1 MAPTSGRVIPCS
13 GARVPKRKEP
23 SLTAATLEKAERDEA
38 QRLWGQ
44 RRFEEISQGINMEA
58 ENRPVDPEVYWA
70 INDDPESD
78 NEDILPNI
86 PCPSTPGENNED
98 PRESDDDEEYVHFVS
113 GDNYRRQRIQEDAH
127 WKEVMPK
134 IFIAFMKCAEK
145 TSYWGND
152 LMWNHDFNEIES
164 CSCGNAPGLR
174 RTRAVD
180 TVDLFYR
187 KKIEVQFCNCTPDQ
201 VRLINQGYLGATPK
215 SPETA
220 FSLRLLRFYHLAWKY
235 CHANIQPFA
244 LMIDEFLDAYNALLL
259 VPGTNEPR
267 LWRRPLSAA
276 VFCYRQLLKM
286 VEQLEIRSLNL
297 TPLQQLS
304 SNCPRCF
311 GPAGSSGINKGPQY
325 IVCVD
330 GNFQQRRHEKAS
342 RDFDEI
348 RNSIPS
354 LFMLAEDVSRW
365 EPKKT
370 STSLTEVALDP
381 CTIQHTAAADRRD
394 GSSWRGSEETGL
406 VGLACRHDHML
417 KIVNVIRSG
426 ERAHYVHALLGYLF
440 DAILEARTETNSASL
455 GVLYDI
461 GCTLEKGVI
470 KNNLFSDERA
480 EDRLK
485 FGTSAFHA
493 YVHRWSCQLQY
504 NPRLNT
510 GWGFSD
516 GEGLERNWVEI
527 SPLIAALRWASK
539 QTRFDA
545 IHLKIKH
552 NITIKLRNAAK
563 SANHKLKVAEKRLS
577 EARLVLANL
586 ESKSARLT
594 FQYFSDQWDRQ
605 RSCQLEMMADDSL
618 QKLQDRLAH
627 LIDLEEEF
635 RDAHNELTKLRR
647 KRRRTMSEDELRQ
660 LRSLP
665 STLLAFEESIAE
677 MVAEIGGDEFRDMPE
692 VKDRRARA
700 LLRIRVAK
708 EKVYEAKVGKIE
720 WQKKWDKPGIGTSEQ
735 GRYKR
740 IMEKRNKALL
750 QKYNTYRANV
760 EAYHVSYP
768 DSPPQQLPT
777 FEEVKSMEITNT
789 FWNIGHLTHP
799 NEPWAVDLDTQT
811 GIQAI
816 RTARSGEEEV
826 ERISYEV
833 QNMARW
839 ALMMEERLSNLLAI
853 SEMPWV
859 DGCPNGMRPED
870 IEEVIEILANHHI
883 NGFDQFLFPEIMDIH
898 NVLKIGLSWGMA
910 MNLFAQ
916 SWLFYLHIKKEIA
929 SYGQHSPPAS
939 SYKLLKNTPCS
950 GLSQAPSS
958 APQAGPSRL
967 SD

>member
-1 MAPTSGRVIPCS
+1 
-13 GARVPKRKEP
+13 
-23 SLTAATLEKAERDEA
+23 
-38 QRLWGQ
+38 
-44 RRFEEISQGINMEA
+44 
-58 ENRPVDPEVYWA
+58 
-70 INDDPESD
+70 
-78 NEDILPNI
+78 
-86 PCPSTPGENNED
+86 
-98 PRESDDDEEYVHFVS
+98 
-113 GDNYRRQRIQEDAH
+113 
-127 WKEVMPK
+127 
-134 IFIAFMKCAEK
+134 
-145 TSYWGND
+145 
-152 LMWNHDFNEIES
+152 
-164 CSCGNAPGLR
+164 
-174 RTRAVD
+174 
-180 TVDLFYR
+180 
-187 KKIEVQFCNCTPDQ
+187 
-201 VRLINQGYLGATPK
+201 
-215 SPETA
+215 
-220 FSLRLLRFYHLAWKY
+220 
-235 CHANIQPFA
+235 
-244 LMIDEFLDAYNALLL
+244 
-259 VPGTNEPR
+259 
-267 LWRRPLSAA
+267 
-276 VFCYRQLLKM
+276 M
-286 VEQLEIRSLNL
+286 VEQLENRSLNL

-330 GNFQQRRHEKAS
+330 RNFQQRRHEKATTC
-342 RDFDEI
+342 I
-348 RNSIPS
+348 RQ
-354 LFMLAEDVSRW
+354 
-365 EPKKT
+365 
-370 STSLTEVALDP
+370 DP

-406 VGLACRHDHML
+406 VGLACCHDHML

-426 ERAHYVHALLGYLF
+426 KR
-440 DAILEARTETNSASL
+440 L

-485 FGTSAFHA
+485 FGTRAFHA
-493 YVHRWSCQLQY
+493 YVHWWSCQLQY

-516 GEGLERNWVEI
+516 GEGLEQNWVEI
-527 SPLIAALRWASK
+527 SPLIAALWWASK

-605 RSCQLEMMADDSL
+605 RSCQLEMMANDSL
-618 QKLQDRLAH
+618 QKLQERLAH

-635 RDAHNELTKLRR
+635 RDAHNELTKLQR

-692 VKDRRARA
+692 VK
-700 LLRIRVAK
+700 VAK
-708 EKVYEAKVGKIE
+708 EKVYEAKFGKIE

-735 GRYKR
+735 GRYKQ

-750 QKYNTYRANV
+750 QKYNTYSANV

-811 GIQAI
+811 GIQALC
-816 RTARSGEEEV
+816 TAQSGKEEV

-839 ALMMEERLSNLLAI
+839 ALMMEARLSNLLAI
-853 SEMPWV
+853 SEMHKSHMH
-859 DGCPNGMRPED
+859 CH
-870 IEEVIEILANHHI
+870 L
-883 NGFDQFLFPEIMDIH
+883 
-898 NVLKIGLSWGMA
+898 
-910 MNLFAQ
+910 
-916 SWLFYLHIKKEIA
+916 
-929 SYGQHSPPAS
+929 AS
-939 SYKLLKNTPCS
+939 SH
-950 GLSQAPSS
+950 
-958 APQAGPSRL
+958 
-967 SD
+967 